1 MKKTDNRDNILET
14 SLQLFSEIGFDAVGI
29 QLIVDRSEITK
40 PTLYHYFG
48 SKKGLLEAILKKY
61 FGDLLDRLEKVA
73 EYRGDLIKTLTDI
86 VNEYFIYAE
95 MYKSFFYLQL
105 SLSFVPASNET
116 YEIILPYQQKLS
128 DLLKEVFNQAAGQHG
143 NLRGHQD
150 ILAVSLIGLLK
161 HYTHGI
167 LNGSLRKSDDFVY
180 KVVKQYMHGIY
191 VL

>member
-1 MKKTDNRDNILET
+1 MKKTDNKDNILEI
-14 SLQLFSEIGFDAVGI
+14 SLQLFSELGFDAVGI

-95 MYKSFFYLQL
+95 KYKSFFYLQL
-105 SLSFVPASNET
+105 SLSFVPSSNET
-116 YEIILPYQQKLS
+116 YAIILPYQQKLAH
-128 DLLKEVFNQAAGQHG
+128 LLKEVFIQAAGQHG

-167 LNGSLRKSDDFVY
+167 LNGTLNKTDDFVY